1 MSDGFEQVIG
11 DGVNRYNLGNHFFVS
26 PGFRASGEILLA
38 SLPLTLLTS
47 NLS

>member
-11 DGVNRYNLGNHFFVS
+11 DGVNRYNLGNHFS
-26 PGFRASGEILLA
+26 SLQASGSGEILLA